1 MTNEELNAL
10 FVVINYL
17 WHDERKDFEECK
29 LNDGGAPDHHVFPH
43 VNTLDSYL
51 FRVLGKRAV
60 DVPPSPASDVSP
72 FI

>member
-10 FVVINYL
+10 IVVVNYL

-29 LNDGGAPDHHVFPH
+29 LSDGEPPDHHVFPH
-43 VNTLDSYL
+43 VNTLDNYL
-51 FRVLGKRAV
+51 FCELGKRAA
-60 DVPPSPASDVSP
+60 DMSPEQTSDVSP